1 MSDAPETWAL
11 AGRTGLPPE
20 MAGLCQPAPRACSG
34 DAGLSEI
41 ARFWLQMHDGFRRET
56 ALMTAAAADL
66 RAGRADARGFHDRSL
81 PILAGFL
88 QHLDGHHR
96 IESGHYFPQFRR
108 LDARLE
114 AALDLL
120 DRDHDAIHAHLQALA
135 DAGNALHHAIRSGA
149 PATDAARRLADALT
163 AAETPLNRHLDDE
176 EDLVVPILQRAGV
189 TA

>member
-1 MSDAPETWAL
+1 
-11 AGRTGLPPE
+11 
-20 MAGLCQPAPRACSG
+20 MAALCQARPRACAT

-56 ALMTAAAADL
+56 AMMAAAAADL

-81 PILAGFL
+81 PVLAGFL

-108 LDARLE
+108 LDGRLD

-135 DAGNALHHAIRSGA
+135 DAGNALHRAVRSGA
-149 PATDAARRLADALT
+149 AATHPALRLADVLT

-189 TA
+189 AP